1 MGRPTKFSDKIWG
14 AIVGALRTGCSLDIA
29 AAAAGISP
37 VTLWRWRREGER
49 DEAQDLDTEQ
59 ARFVREVR
67 QAEANVVAGIEQSLM
82 RVAASGSEWRAS
94 SWVLARKMPLEYG
107 ETQVTEALK
116 QQAISELMEYVE
128 RRARPEFYR
137 ELLELLVDGADE
149 DNEPR
154 LPEATA

>member
-29 AAAAGISP
+29 AMAAGVSP

-49 DEAQDLDTEQ
+49 DEALGIDTER

-82 RVAASGSEWRAS
+82 RVAASGTEWRAS

-107 ETQVTEALK
+107 ETRVTEAL
-116 QQAISELMEYVE
+116 QQKAISELMEYVE

-137 ELLELLVDGADE
+137 ELLELLVAAVDE
-149 DNEPR
+149 NNGPR